1 VHGGGFEP
9 GMKQKSTRAPITNEA
24 NNRVKNNKYTLAMA
38 RTSAPHSA
46 SAQFFINTVDNDFL
60 NFKSESPQGWGYA
73 VFGKVVSGTD
83 IVDKIEAVATGR
95 KGMHDD
101 VPLED
106 VTIVKATEV
115 A

>member
-1 VHGGGFEP
+1 
-9 GMKQKSTRAPITNEA
+9 
-24 NNRVKNNKYTLAMA
+24 
-38 RTSAPHSA
+38 
-46 SAQFFINTVDNDFL
+46 
-60 NFKSESPQGWGYA
+60 